1 MTESS
6 TEERIETL
14 LAPERRDR
22 LDALQIFSVLP
33 LRPYSMVADVG
44 CGPGL
49 LTIPLAKAVWDGK
62 VYAIDV
68 DDAMLEAVQKRAT
81 DARLSNITTMKSE
94 DGKLPLKADAV
105 AGILLACVL
114 HEISAKASFLKSV
127 AKALKSGGWC
137 GVVEWRS
144 ETPEGTGPDSSKR
157 IARDE
162 LQDLATK
169 AGLRSSHR
177 RELNDHYYMLLLSK

>member
-1 MTESS
+1 MTQSS

-33 LRPYSMVADVG
+33 LRPYTTVADVG

-49 LTIPLAKAVWDGK
+49 LTIPLAKAVWDGH
-62 VYAIDV
+62 VYAVDV

-81 DARLSNITTMKSE
+81 AARLSNITTMKSE

-105 AGILLACVL
+105 DGILLACVL
-114 HEISAKASFLKSV
+114 HEISARVSFLKSV
-127 AKALKSGGWC
+127 AKSLKSGGWC
-137 GVVEWRS
+137 GVVEWRAK
-144 ETPEGTGPDSSKR
+144 TPDGAGPESNKR
-157 IARDE
+157 IAMEE
-162 LQDLATK
+162 LQDLAAK
-169 AGLRSSHR
+169 AGDTQGNS
-177 RELNDHYYMLLLSK
+177 

>member
-1 MTESS
+1 MTQSS

-22 LDALQIFSVLP
+22 LDALQIFSVLT
-33 LRPYSMVADVG
+33 LRPYTVVADVG

-49 LTIPLAKAVWDGK
+49 LTIPLAKAVWDGH

-68 DDAMLEAVQKRAT
+68 DDAMLEAVQERAT
-81 DARLSNITTMKSE
+81 KARLSNITTMKSE
-94 DGKLPLKADAV
+94 DGKLPLKADSV
-105 AGILLACVL
+105 DGILMACVL
-114 HEISAKASFLKSV
+114 HEISGKAAFLKSV
-127 AKALKSGGWC
+127 AKALKPGGWC
-137 GVVEWRS
+137 GVVEWRA

>member
-1 MTESS
+1 MTQSS

-33 LRPYSMVADVG
+33 LRPYTTVADVG

-49 LTIPLAKAVWDGK
+49 LTIPLAKAVWDGH
-62 VYAIDV
+62 VYAVDV

-81 DARLSNITTMKSE
+81 AARLSNITTMKSE

-105 AGILLACVL
+105 DGILLACVL
-114 HEISAKASFLKSV
+114 HEISARVSFLKSV
-127 AKALKSGGWC
+127 AKSLKSGGWC
-137 GVVEWRS
+137 GVVEWRAK
-144 ETPEGTGPDSSKR
+144 TPDGAGPESNKR
-157 IARDE
+157 IAMEE
-162 LQDLATK
+162 LQDLAVK
-169 AGLRSSHR
+169 AGLRASHR

>member
-1 MTESS
+1 MTQPS

-14 LAPERRDR
+14 LSLERRDR

-33 LRPYSMVADVG
+33 LRPYTTVADVG

-49 LTIPLAKAVWDGK
+49 LTIPLAKAVWDGH

-68 DDAMLEAVQKRAT
+68 DPAMLEVVEKRT
-81 DARLSNITTMKSE
+81 IQARLSNVTTMKSVG
-94 DGKLPLKADAV
+94 GKLPLKADAV
-105 AGILLACVL
+105 DGILLACVL
-114 HEISAKASFLKSV
+114 HEISGKAAFLKSV

-137 GVVEWRS
+137 GVVEWRAN
-144 ETPEGTGPDSSKR
+144 TPKGTGPDSNKR
-157 IARDE
+157 IAREE

-169 AGLRSSHR
+169 AGLRSSHL

>member
-1 MTESS
+1 MTQSS

-33 LRPYSMVADVG
+33 LRPYTTVADVG

-49 LTIPLAKAVWDGK
+49 LTIPLAKAVWDGH
-62 VYAIDV
+62 VYAVDV

-81 DARLSNITTMKSE
+81 EARLSNITTMKSE

-105 AGILLACVL
+105 DGILLACVL
-114 HEISAKASFLKSV
+114 HEISAKVSFLKSV
-127 AKALKSGGWC
+127 AKSLKSGGWC
-137 GVVEWRS
+137 GVVEWRAK
-144 ETPEGTGPDSSKR
+144 TPEGAGPESNKR
-157 IARDE
+157 IAMEE
-162 LQDLATK
+162 LQDLAVK
-169 AGLRSSHR
+169 AGLRASHR

>member
-1 MTESS
+1 MTQSS

-33 LRPYSMVADVG
+33 LRPYTTVADVG

-49 LTIPLAKAVWDGK
+49 LTIPLAKAVWDGH
-62 VYAIDV
+62 VYAVDV

-81 DARLSNITTMKSE
+81 AARLSNITTMKSE

-105 AGILLACVL
+105 DGILLACVL

-127 AKALKSGGWC
+127 AKSLKSGGWC
-137 GVVEWRS
+137 GVVEWRAK
-144 ETPEGTGPDSSKR
+144 TPDGAGPESNKR
-157 IARDE
+157 IAMEE
-162 LQDLATK
+162 LQDLAAK
-169 AGLRSSHR
+169 AGLRASHR